1 MMNNLYLK
9 SSLPIIVIL
18 VLVLVLVSR
27 PSDHNLGENLPQIEW
42 VSLTKAIELAQKDA
56 KPILVE
62 VYTENCHKCQ
72 SMEKTTFRNSEIIDF
87 LNSNYYVVRLDANSE
102 EEIEFEGKRLSI
114 NYLVK
119 NIFKVSVY
127 PTIIYLDN
135 YKISA
140 VVPYYQSPKELES
153 YLEYYAN

>member
-18 VLVLVLVSR
+18 MLVLVLVSR
-27 PSDHNLGENLPQIEW
+27 PSAHDAEASQPRIDW
-42 VSLTKAIELAQKDA
+42 VSLGKAFTISQKNP

-72 SMEKTTFRNSEIIDF
+72 SMEKTTFQNPEIIDF
-87 LNSNYYVVRLDANSE
+87 LNQNYYVVRLDANSE
-102 EEIEFEGKRLSI
+102 EIVEFDGKNMSVRD
-114 NYLVK
+114 LVK
-119 NIFKVSVY
+119 NEFKVSVY

-140 VVPYYQSPKELES
+140 VVPYYQSPKELQT